1 MIAAMLV
8 HVAQYTIFHSSI
20 MLPLSFA
27 VPCLVLRVRE
37 YNSAILL
44 KRRIFFLRKL
54 VGNSILLYHLR
65 SCYPTPKSYRRWDA
79 RSG

>member
-1 MIAAMLV
+1 VIAAMLV

-20 MLPLSFA
+20 MLPLRFA

-37 YNSAILL
+37 YNSAILI
-44 KRRIFFLRKL
+44 KTSNIFLRKL
-54 VGNSILLYHLR
+54 VGNSRQKFAQLQD
-65 SCYPTPKSYRRWDA
+65 PTRKVYRRWDA